1 MRAYKGVFG
10 RTFARAALAAPFA
23 SESINKILT
32 NSAKAA
38 GLACTAGEDPECSLS
53 WDPETDWNAYTA
65 SQGNVGEVYSA
76 LEMIQGLLYPTVKG
90 LKSAKGTGS
99 ASGSGS
105 SAGNSTQNGAGSGTL
120 GAGTPQNTGTAG
132 SVVASMA
139 AVFAVAVA
147 AALSC

>member
-105 SAGNSTQNGAGSGTL
+105 SAGSGTL